1 MKENSNLKDKIKLDK
16 IFKSFANKSSDA
28 IIILDEK
35 GFMVYVNKEASA
47 ATGYSTQELLKL
59 SYRDVIRLDEL
70 GKISQRFK
78 KRMGDKKI
86 PAHYETIIIGKDK
99 RSIPVEL
106 SSTKVDID
114 NSNYIILIVHDITE
128 EKRNK
133 ELLASEKEKAQNYLD
148 IVEVL
153 IIIINSDGVV
163 TLINKK
169 GCEILEYSKKEIIG
183 NNWFDQFLP
192 NDAVSR
198 FKKIF
203 SDLID
208 GKLKQNEYAEERI
221 LTKSGKE
228 KTIAWHN
235 TVIKDDNGKITS
247 ILSSGQDIT
256 NRKKAEEALKESEEF
271 NKSILENSPN
281 PKLVINLDTS
291 INYVNPA
298 FKKLTGFK
306 SKEVIGIK
314 APYPW
319 WIKELQD
326 VTYQKLN
333 EAMKNGVKKTE
344 ISFNKKNGVK
354 LWLELTFILIKKDGE
369 TKYYLSNWVDITD
382 RKKAEGALKESEEK
396 YRSIFENPIIGAYK
410 STLDGKYI
418 DANLALV
425 KMLGYPS
432 KKDLL
437 LVDIRKDLYC
447 SENDRPLHNKRKKSF
462 KTYLKKKDGSK
473 IWVEVSSKVIYDNG
487 KPISYEGIVIDI
499 TERKKT
505 EGKLVYLSFHDSL
518 TGIYNRTFFSEELE
532 RLQKSRDFPI
542 SIISI
547 DMDGLKIVN
556 DYLGHSE
563 GDKLLIML
571 TILVKKAIRK
581 SDIFARIGGDEF
593 ALLLPKTDYD
603 KGRDIIDRIN
613 EEIENYNYKNKS
625 FPLIISTGLATS
637 LSKLDSLIEINKRS
651 DNAMYNE
658 KNSKKQKSKEIIMN
672 YLNKLNK

>member
-59 SYRDVIRLDEL
+59 SYRDVISLDEL

-106 SSTKVDID
+106 ASTKVGID
-114 NSNYIILIVHDITE
+114 DSNYIILIVHDITE

-153 IIIINSDGVV
+153 IVIINSDGVV

-183 NNWFDQFLP
+183 KNWFDQFLP

-203 SDLID
+203 SDIMD
-208 GKLKQNEYAEERI
+208 GKLKHNEYAEERI

-235 TVIKDDNGKITS
+235 TVIKDDNGKITA

-256 NRKKAEEALKESEEF
+256 NRKKAEE
-271 NKSILENSPN
+271 
-281 PKLVINLDTS
+281 
-291 INYVNPA
+291 
-298 FKKLTGFK
+298 
-306 SKEVIGIK
+306 
-314 APYPW
+314 
-319 WIKELQD
+319 
-326 VTYQKLN
+326 
-333 EAMKNGVKKTE
+333 
-344 ISFNKKNGVK
+344 
-354 LWLELTFILIKKDGE
+354 
-369 TKYYLSNWVDITD
+369 
-382 RKKAEGALKESEEK
+382 ALKESEEK

-418 DANLALV
+418 DANSALV
-425 KMLGYPS
+425 KILGYPS

-437 LVDIRKDLYC
+437 LVDIKKELYC
-447 SENDRPLHNKRKKSF
+447 SEKDRPSYNKRKKPF
-462 KTYLKKKDGSK
+462 KVHLKKKDGSK
-473 IWVEVSSKVIYDNG
+473 IWIEVSSKVIYDNG
-487 KPISYEGIVIDI
+487 KPIGYEGIVIDI
-499 TERKKT
+499 TERKKA

-542 SIISI
+542 SIISLDI
-547 DMDGLKIVN
+547 DGLKIIN
-556 DYLGHSE
+556 DYSGHSK
-563 GDKLLIML
+563 GDELLTTL
-571 TILVKKAIRK
+571 TSLVQKAIRK
-581 SDIFARIGGDEF
+581 SDIFARVGGDEF
-593 ALLLPKTDYD
+593 LILLPKTDYD
-603 KGRDIIDRIN
+603 KGREIIDRII
-613 EEIENYNYKNKS
+613 EEIENHNDKNEG
-625 FPLIISTGLATS
+625 FPLILSTGLATS
-637 LSKLDSLIEINKRS
+637 LNKVDKLIETGRRA

-658 KNSKKQKSKEIIMN
+658 KNSKKQKSREIIGN